1 MEQAIFYREWLPLP
15 KAEFNILAMLAE
27 QGGSFSGNYS
37 DMCRY
42 LGVTPQNRNRQSL
55 QAAIEN
61 LTSMGFITHES
72 RGRTQILTVIPKDTE
87 IALPRLWVQSV
98 IRHDYS
104 SESVAFAQ
112 VLRVFMWIA
121 ENKMDIVTND
131 MIAAGLNISA
141 STVVSAKNVLEREY
155 ENITKR
161 KVSEKQRFDSTA
173 FKKVMPDV
181 YKDFIKQT
189 ASRRFSIA

>member
-42 LGVTPQNRNRQSL
+42 LGVTPQNRNRQAL
-55 QAAIEN
+55 RAVIEK
-61 LTSMGFITHES
+61 LTSNGFITHES
-72 RGRTQILTVIPKDTE
+72 QGRTQTLKVVPKATE
-87 IALPRLWVQSV
+87 IPLPRLWVQSV

-112 VLRVFMWIA
+112 VLKVFAWIVT
-121 ENKMDIVTND
+121 NKTKVVTND
-131 MIAAGLNISA
+131 MIAASLNVSA
-141 STVVSAKNVLEREY
+141 STVVSAKNVLKREY
-155 ENITKR
+155 ENVR
-161 KVSEKQRFDSTA
+161 QRNVSEKLGENFFRNVGQELA
-173 FKKVMPDV
+173 ANAWWNE
-181 YKDFIKQT
+181 I
-189 ASRRFSIA
+189 